1 MILRPVLLFLSLCML
16 CGAASAA
23 KPADKQ
29 EARLRKERE
38 KSQKKEIRR
47 EIRRY
52 ASLRNEAVLDFA
64 ARNPPAE
71 VEVPSALNELR
82 VTKVV
87 CAGDNITGTVVLHF
101 YVTPLLRS
109 FRLYMGGEDNG
120 TRAFA
125 RGNVY
130 PSADHYGRIYTLR
143 SGQPELITVLFY
155 NIAPGIDRLD
165 RVDVSLGL
173 ELNLLNMIRMK
184 NVPVYWTYTDKAIG
198 NFVRSKAE
206 KNSGSEN

>member
-52 ASLRNEAVLDFA
+52 ASVRNEAVLDFA

-82 VTKVV
+82 VSKVV

-101 YVTPLLRS
+101 YVTPLLGS
-109 FRLYMGGEDNG
+109 FRIYMGGEDNG
-120 TRAFA
+120 TRAYA

-206 KNSGSEN
+206 KNAGSEN